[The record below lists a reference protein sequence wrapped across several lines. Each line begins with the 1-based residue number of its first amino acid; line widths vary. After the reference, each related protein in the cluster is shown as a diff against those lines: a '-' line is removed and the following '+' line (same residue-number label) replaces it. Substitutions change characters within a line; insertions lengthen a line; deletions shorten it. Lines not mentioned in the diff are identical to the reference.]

1 MASIAVIGLLGST
14 GAYLILDAM
23 DDYMEA
29 TTTAQLHAELS
40 VGLDRIVREVRRI
53 ELDPELAGAVPHI
66 IDYTATSLDWEEGPT
81 GSMVTYSV
89 SLVATD
95 LLLEA
100 DGFTG
105 PILTDATSLIIRA
118 YDENNLYLCP
128 PLTLAACAPIRRIE
142 FTLGVTRSGVSD
154 ALRSKVYLRA
164 AMAGSG

>member
-81 GSMVTYSV
+81 GSVVTYSV

-105 PILTDATSLIIRA
+105 SILTDAISFTVRA
-118 YDENNLYLCP
+118 FNEDNTYLAP

-142 FTLGVTRSGVSD
+142 FTAAITRSGVTET
-154 ALRSKVYLRA
+154 LRAKVYLRST
-164 AMAGSG
+164 MAGAG